1 MESSFIMLSSYMS
14 KQTIKHG
21 HIWSITLIDSYAC
34 VCTTCPMTVWPPDP
48 STLISVISI
57 SVAIMI
63 YSLLGFFDGLS
74 NVNCLLFGLWLEKA
88 CRQKGAPN
96 MLLFQQVLL
105 SLGTQWHESRTSVL
119 IKKGDEQHS
128 AWITVGVWTFNRR
141 FNTFLTVWTFIVL
154 FCWRNTSGNSRATF
168 SRPVI
173 RDR

>member
-1 MESSFIMLSSYMS
+1 MISELTKQSSMVIFEASLWLTAML
-14 KQTIKHG
+14 
-21 HIWSITLIDSYAC
+21 AC
-34 VCTTCPMTVWPPDP
+34 ASRAQWPPDP

-63 YSLLGFFDGLS
+63 YSLLRFFDALL
-74 NVNCLLFGLWLEKA
+74 VCLLFGLWVEKA

-96 MLLFQQVLL
+96 MLLFQQVCL

-141 FNTFLTVWTFIVL
+141 FDVCETFLTVWMLLVL
-154 FCWRNTSGNSRATF
+154 
-168 SRPVI
+168 
-173 RDR
+173 

>member
-1 MESSFIMLSSYMS
+1 M
-14 KQTIKHG
+14 KH
-21 HIWSITLIDSYAC
+21 HFDWQLYAR
-34 VCTTCPMTVWPPDP
+34 VCTTCAMTVWPPDP

-63 YSLLGFFDGLS
+63 YSLLRFFDGLP
-74 NVNCLLFGLWLEKA
+74 VCLLFGLWLEKA

-141 FNTFLTVWTFIVL
+141 FNTFLTVWTFLVL
-154 FCWRNTSGNSRATF
+154 FYRKKHWEFLRNF
-168 SRPVI
+168 Q
-173 RDR
+173 